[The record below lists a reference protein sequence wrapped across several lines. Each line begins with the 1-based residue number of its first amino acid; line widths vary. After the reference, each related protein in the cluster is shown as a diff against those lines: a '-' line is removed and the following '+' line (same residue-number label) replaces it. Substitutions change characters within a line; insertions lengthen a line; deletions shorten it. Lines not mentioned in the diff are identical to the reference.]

1 MRRLILSLFFL
12 CASLQA
18 KDISI
23 TTWNLHWF
31 PSGNSK
37 GIASPTEESER
48 IHSAAEVL
56 KKLDSDI
63 VVLQEVR
70 DYAACEA
77 LAKKIG
83 DKYQVLVCSAFKS
96 GFGGVPGLQQVAILS
111 KYPAQSCWSED
122 WKNFGRVD
130 PPRGFVFAHI
140 KIDNRDI
147 AVYGVHFKSNL
158 VMRGDRFKEGQL
170 NLLKRELAAEQVIAH
185 SSQIGRVLGVN
196 FDATIVA
203 GDFNT
208 NRDQI
213 EFASERTLQLFYDN
227 GFRSSFENISV
238 NERVTH
244 PSKGKYPDATFD
256 YIFIKEQVKKLYKP
270 TIAKSDVSDHL
281 PVSVIVRSLEK

>member
-1 MRRLILSLFFL
+1 MRI
-12 CASLQA
+12 
-18 KDISI
+18 D
-23 TTWNLHWF
+23 
-31 PSGNSK
+31 
-37 GIASPTEESER
+37 
-48 IHSAAEVL
+48 SAAEVL

-96 GFGGVPGLQQVAILS
+96 GFGGIPGLQQVAILS

-170 NLLKRELAAEQVIAH
+170 NILKRELAAEQVIAH
-185 SSQIGRVLGVN
+185 SNQIGRVLGLN
-196 FDATIVA
+196 IDATVIA

-208 NRDQI
+208 NKDQI
-213 EFASERTLQLFYDN
+213 EFASERTLKLFEEN
-227 GFRSSFENISV
+227 GFTSGFENMPLDK
-238 NERVTH
+238 RVTH

-256 YIFIKEQVKKLYKP
+256 YIFIKGNGLKSTKP
-270 TIAKSDVSDHL
+270 TIFQNDTSDHL
-281 PVSVIVRSLEK
+281 PVTTLISM